1 MIKINN
7 VTKKIKS
14 NVILQDVTLELK
26 EGKIYGFVGKNG
38 SGKSMLLKTIAGFI
52 SPDKGSIVADDKN
65 LYDEKIFLPSTR
77 VMIDKPHFFENLSGK
92 ENLELLASIQN
103 TITDADIENV
113 LLKIKLADVKD
124 KKYKTYSLGM
134 KQKLAIAQVIME
146 DVKNLIL
153 DEPFNS
159 LDMESVDLVRKILLE
174 ERSKDK
180 IIIITSHIK
189 EDIEMLCDEVFYI
202 ESGKIKN

>member
-52 SPDKGSIVADDKN
+52 SPDKGSIVADGKK

>member
-14 NVILQDVTLELK
+14 NVILQDITLELK

-52 SPDKGSIVADDKN
+52 SPDKGSIVADGKK

>member
-14 NVILQDVTLELK
+14 NVILQDITLELK

-52 SPDKGSIVADDKN
+52 SPDKGSIVADGKK

-159 LDMESVDLVRKILLE
+159 LDMASVDLVRKILLE

>member
-14 NVILQDVTLELK
+14 NVILQDITLELK

-52 SPDKGSIVADDKN
+52 SPDKGSIVADGKK

-146 DVKNLIL
+146 DAKNLIL

-159 LDMESVDLVRKILLE
+159 LDMASVDLVRKILLE